1 MKKLFFALT
10 IALLCTSNMQ
20 IKAQEINSEYKQV
33 LVTYLKAS
41 GGDLSFN
48 ATIDQL
54 FAMMGDGLTSLQK
67 MTIKAQAL
75 DLMINYMVPVYQKN
89 ITLDDLKAMTAF
101 YDTPAGKRI
110 AAAQPQIVAASTE
123 IGPKWAADLQALL
136 QNAK

>member
-10 IALLCTSNMQ
+10 VALLCTSNMQ
-20 IKAQEINSEYKQV
+20 IKAQEINREYKQE
-33 LVTYLKAS
+33 LVSYLKAS

-54 FAMMGDGLTSLQK
+54 FAMMGEGLTSTQK

-75 DLMINYMVPVYQKN
+75 DLMINSMVPVYQKN

-110 AAAQPQIVAASTE
+110 AAAQPQIVASSAE
-123 IGPKWAADLQALL
+123 IGAKWAVDLQALL